1 MHGFVS
7 GKGRGATS
15 ATQDDAGTTG
25 EQKVA
30 LRNRLA
36 AIERARGSVARV
48 EKEEVRHQQRRP
60 FWRRGNGKDR
70 DIYADGAAF
79 VHNRQAWEQDK
90 LRRQRLAEIDQLQES
105 YGQTLAELANEKEL
119 LLNIPNPLWNYTT
132 SEELEEELDRA
143 SEEEQRRRGR
153 LQQAG
158 DVPSTNETTAEGASE
173 EDQASE

>member
-1 MHGFVS
+1 VIDGVLTLGYANQHDAWKLSRSLRPIRKTVAYWTGMHGFVS
-7 GKGRGATS
+7 GKGRGATG

-105 YGQTLAELANEKEL
+105 YGQTLAVLAN
-119 LLNIPNPLWNYTT
+119 
-132 SEELEEELDRA
+132 
-143 SEEEQRRRGR
+143 
-153 LQQAG
+153 
-158 DVPSTNETTAEGASE
+158 
-173 EDQASE
+173 